1 MEKRTGRLLS
11 IANVVERLANSGR
24 SQEAQETHRLYQRVR
39 AARNEAEED
48 KLANQFFGNVWSLT

>member
-11 IANVVERLANSGR
+11 FANVVEKLANSRR
-24 SQEAQETHRLYQRVR
+24 SQEAQEAHQLYQRVR

-48 KLANQFFGNVWSLT
+48 KLANQFSGTFGL